1 MALSFF
7 ARENATFAPRRV
19 LIKIDRNQRDGDIW
33 AVVDA
38 RSGAYYGVV
47 ENEQVW
53 GARDWESLSLNVPHS
68 NYAAPDTT
76 PEAWAN
82 RLVDRADKE
91 GGLPVP
97 EDPEE
102 ALGLVGDFL
111 FLPGGGARRFN
122 VYTVGGKHLGK
133 VEGSTE
139 KHAQGLWVA
148 SPPSLPEGVQ
158 YDVVEAFTRD
168 GAASQL
174 PRGDSGL

>member
-1 MALSFF
+1 MGLSYY
-7 ARENATFAPRRV
+7 ARDTTEFTPRRV
-19 LIKIDRNQRDGDIW
+19 LIKLDRGQRDGDTW
-33 AVVDA
+33 AVVDS

-82 RLVDRADKE
+82 RLVDRADKK

-97 EDPEE
+97 EDPET
-102 ALGLVGDFL
+102 ALGIVGDFL

-122 VYTVGGKHLGK
+122 VYTPGGKYLGT
-133 VEGSTE
+133 VEGSTQP
-139 KHAQGLWVA
+139 HAAGLWVA
-148 SPPSLPEGVQ
+148 TPPSLPEGVL

-168 GAASQL
+168 AAASQL
-174 PRGDSGL
+174 PRESGS